1 MKRYCT
7 DSACLAHVNGPNPK
21 PLVRRGVFYR
31 KSDGQWIGR
40 LSCSRC
46 GKYYSSATFSPR
58 YRQRKRHLNLK
69 VLELLNSGV
78 SQRRAARI
86 LRVNPKTVVRKFRYL
101 AECARHEQ
109 KAFLESLTLKRL
121 QYVQFDDLETSE
133 HTKLKPLSVCLAVEP
148 EKRKILGIQVSRM
161 PPKGLLA
168 KTAYQKYGPRRDE
181 RAAGWQTLFRELK
194 PFVSD
199 SARFLSDQNPHYPA
213 HLMTHFPKAIH
224 ETVKGARGSVVG
236 QGELK
241 RLRFDPLFSLNHTC
255 AMLRANLN
263 RLFRRTWCT
272 TKTIQGLED
281 HLALYVSYHNR
292 VLTPRMA
299 QCAI

>member
-7 DSACLAHVNGPNPK
+7 DSACLAHVHGPNPK
-21 PLVRRGVFYR
+21 PLVRRGNFYR
-31 KSDGQWIGR
+31 KSDGQWIR
-40 LSCSRC
+40 RMSCARC
-46 GKYYSSATFSPR
+46 KRFYSTATFSPR
-58 YRQRKRHLNLK
+58 FRQRKRHLNYK
-69 VLELLNSGV
+69 VIELLSSGV

-86 LRVNPKTVVRKFRYL
+86 LRVNPKTVVRKFRFL
-101 AECARHEQ
+101 ADGARLEQ
-109 KAFLESLTLKRL
+109 QQFLKSLSVRPLS
-121 QYVQFDDLETSE
+121 YVQFDDLETSE

-148 EKRKILGIQVSRM
+148 ESRKILGFQVSRM

-168 KTAYQKYGPRRDE
+168 KTSFRKYGRRRDE
-181 RAAGWQTLFRELK
+181 RARGWQTLFRELK
-194 PFVSD
+194 PVVSEG
-199 SARFLSDQNPHYPA
+199 ARFLSDQNPHYPV
-213 HLMTHFPKAIH
+213 HLRVHFPQAIH
-224 ETVKGARGSVVG
+224 QTVKGARGSVVG

-281 HLALYVSYHNR
+281 HVALYVSYHNR
-292 VLTPRMA
+292 LLTPQIA
-299 QCAI
+299 ECAI